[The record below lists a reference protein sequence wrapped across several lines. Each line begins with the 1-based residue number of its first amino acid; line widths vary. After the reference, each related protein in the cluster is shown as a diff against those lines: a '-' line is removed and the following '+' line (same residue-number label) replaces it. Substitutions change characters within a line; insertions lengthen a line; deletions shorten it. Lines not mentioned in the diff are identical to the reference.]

1 VRTSDLI
8 KLLHVEGRQC
18 EESGICFMARNCGF
32 FRDLDEMSGIR
43 LLQITEKLLIQK
55 FLNPKD
61 YR

>member
-1 VRTSDLI
+1 
-8 KLLHVEGRQC
+8 
-18 EESGICFMARNCGF
+18 MARNCGF